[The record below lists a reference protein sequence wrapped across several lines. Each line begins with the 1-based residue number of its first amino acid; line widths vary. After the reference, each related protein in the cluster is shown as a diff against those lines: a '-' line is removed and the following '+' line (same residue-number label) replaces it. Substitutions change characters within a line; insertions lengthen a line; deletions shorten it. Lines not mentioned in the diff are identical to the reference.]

1 MCLLN
6 YVQAEVLH
14 KSVCV
19 CVCVIFLYKAH
30 LWGREHKI
38 GVQWK

>member
-19 CVCVIFLYKAH
+19 FFLYKAH
-30 LWGREHKI
+30 LWGRENKI